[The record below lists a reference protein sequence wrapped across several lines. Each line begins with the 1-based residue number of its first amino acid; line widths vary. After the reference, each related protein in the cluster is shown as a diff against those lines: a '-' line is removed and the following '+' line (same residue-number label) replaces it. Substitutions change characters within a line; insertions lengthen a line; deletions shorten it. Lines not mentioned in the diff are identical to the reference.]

1 MRVFVAL
8 PLPESVRLGLSM
20 LRGGLPGIR
29 WTAPENI
36 HVTLRF
42 IGEADGGVVED
53 IDGALAAIRAPGFTV
68 EIAGTGHF
76 GNGERVRVIWA
87 GVGRGPGLMHL
98 HDKIERAL
106 ARLGVAPEKQ
116 KYTPH
121 VTIGRGKGAKVPR
134 LRDFIEGHSLFRAPP
149 VEAERFA
156 LYSSF
161 ATSSGPLYREERS
174 YALLP
179 P

>member
-8 PLPESVRLGLSM
+8 PLPDAARQRLSM

-29 WTAPENI
+29 WVPPENM
-36 HVTLRF
+36 HATLRF

-53 IDGALAAIRAPGFTV
+53 IDVALAGIRAPGFTV
-68 EIAGTGHF
+68 EIAGAGHF

-87 GVGRGPGLMHL
+87 GVGRAPGLIHL
-98 HDKIERAL
+98 HGKIERAL
-106 ARLGVAPEKQ
+106 ARIGVAPETR

-121 VTIGRGKGAKVPR
+121 VTIGRGKGKSVPR
-134 LRDFIEGHSLFRAPP
+134 LRDFIEAHALFRAPAF
-149 VEAERFA
+149 EAERFA

-161 ATSSGPLYREERS
+161 GTRSGPVYREERS